1 MEEITIERIILEEIE
16 VLPPP
21 GLSELLSIKSSWRR
35 KTSEKPESHYEGN
48 VTRRNGNFIT
58 YLSPKVRSKTK

>member
-21 GLSELLSIKSSWRR
+21 GLSELLSIKVPGG
-35 KTSEKPESHYEGN
+35 EKHLRSQR
-48 VTRRNGNFIT
+48 VTM
-58 YLSPKVRSKTK
+58 KEM